1 MQRGDCGVRRA
12 MRGSGTTNV
21 YPPHSI
27 PRSSRLQ
34 LARILNLMS
43 ITISQVEVLYKIL
56 SMFRRDLVFWN
67 IASGYGK
74 EKENIFSIPCGV
86 SRVERTEF
94 CSD

>member
-43 ITISQVEVLYKIL
+43 ITISQGIWSFGISLPATV
-56 SMFRRDLVFWN
+56 RRKRISSPSHV
-67 IASGYGK
+67 ASR
-74 EKENIFSIPCGV
+74 ELNARSFARIS
-86 SRVERTEF
+86 ST
-94 CSD
+94 